1 MFSLR
6 ILWTLV
12 KANLGYFWFWWTKY
26 YEIQIEEWN
35 EGKNKPG
42 TRCKSFLCILHDIWC
57 VRGLAFSVISTD
69 SRELSRFKQNWK
81 ESQWSIYKSWS
92 RTQDSLSKLSL
103 QLDIISNYSSFKLTH
118 IAHIYIYSVK
128 LLQTFSI
135 INVRNEQSQGP
146 PGASFTL
153 LLLSSNVCL
162 TIHIN

>member
-6 ILWTLV
+6 ILWTPV
-12 KANLGYFWFWWTKY
+12 KANLGYFWFDEQNIMRFKLEKETK
-26 YEIQIEEWN
+26 EKTTL
-35 EGKNKPG
+35 GPG
-42 TRCKSFLCILHDIWC
+42 ARVFCVLHHIWC
-57 VRGLAFSVISTD
+57 VRGLVFSVISTD
-69 SRELSRFKQNWK
+69 SRELSRFQQNWK

-135 INVRNEQSQGP
+135 INVRNEQGQGP

-153 LLLSSNVCL
+153 LFICVFDDPY
-162 TIHIN
+162 